1 MDSWAMDVGIWDIHY
16 LETPSMPDRWV
27 SLLGAVFWFVLG
39 AVPDA
44 QWKQKQ
50 GILRLAI
57 ERQKGLGESTN
68 LPRVFHGS
76 PPTNDWS
83 AFINVVVGG
92 GRKNPNQPPTWAEA
106 ETTVASQAAERSE
119 LKTLW

>member
-1 MDSWAMDVGIWDIHY
+1 MMMNCRDTVTPGKW
-16 LETPSMPDRWV
+16 PSM
-27 SLLGAVFWFVLG
+27 
-39 AVPDA
+39 
-44 QWKQKQ
+44 
-50 GILRLAI
+50 ILRLAI

-92 GRKNPNQPPTWAEA
+92 GRKNPNQSPT
-106 ETTVASQAAERSE
+106 
-119 LKTLW
+119 